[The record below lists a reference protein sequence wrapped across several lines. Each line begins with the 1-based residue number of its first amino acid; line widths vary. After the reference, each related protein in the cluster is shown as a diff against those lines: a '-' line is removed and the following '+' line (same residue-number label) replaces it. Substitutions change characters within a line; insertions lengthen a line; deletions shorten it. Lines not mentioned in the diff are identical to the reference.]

1 MAIENAKLFNVRI
14 KNKYDSVE
22 NWNASNLIL
31 EKGEI
36 AIAHTTVDVNV
47 GEGTAKHP
55 ALLMKVGDGE
65 KTFANLPWL
74 SAKAADVL
82 SVCKSTTELTAFVN
96 NVIAKAG
103 IASDSA
109 MKELSNKVTT
119 IEGKVTTAEQAI
131 DALEL
136 LVGSTSV
143 QAQIKAAIAA
153 LNLDTTYEKVGV
165 AKDLVDAEAAIA
177 RVAEK
182 ANADAIAAI
191 NNEETGILAQAK
203 DYTDEE
209 MVFENGITTVN
220 ALGGIAANTS
230 LDGKT
235 VTEILDMLLFP
246 YVKQTVTNVKGTP
259 NGGTYE
265 HGNNQIITS
274 VSGTVTKKSKPITK
288 VELLQGSTVLA
299 TKEGD
304 AVKNGGTITFSGLN
318 VAVNSTNVQLT
329 MRATDENGST
339 AEAKTSAFIFVYP
352 YYHGVCAAGA
362 AIDEALVE
370 GLTKDVSGKGQKT
383 YSYTTDNSCAVIAY
397 PKAHGA
403 LKSALD
409 PNAFE
414 NIAAFTQHTVSVTGL
429 DGKAQDYY
437 VYVSGAFTGSGFKYT
452 FKY

>member
-14 KNKYDSVE
+14 KNKYDSVD
-22 NWNASNLIL
+22 NWNASNLVL

-65 KTFANLPWL
+65 NTFANLPWL

-96 NVIAKAG
+96 KVIANAG
-103 IASDSA
+103 IASDST

-143 QAQIKAAIAA
+143 QAQIEAAIEA
-153 LNLDTTYEKVGV
+153 LNLDETYEKIGV
-165 AKDLVDAEAAIA
+165 AQDLVDEA
-177 RVAEK
+177 V
-182 ANADAIAAI
+182 
-191 NNEETGILAQAK
+191 T
-203 DYTDEE
+203 
-209 MVFENGITTVN
+209 FENGITTVN

-265 HGNNQIITS
+265 HGNNQVITA

-304 AVKNGGTITFSGLN
+304 EVKNGGTITFSGLN
-318 VAVNSTNVQLT
+318 VAVNSTNVQLK
-329 MRATDENGST
+329 MKAYDESGST
-339 AEAKTSAFIFVYP
+339 AEASTNAFTFVYP
-352 YYHGVCAAGA
+352 YYYGVCAAGA